1 MATSTSTNKNTI
13 AAGTAEHCL
22 PSINLGRLISITL
35 LTQTCSLYLS
45 IPVSNSCTPNSS
57 TYLETKYLSWMEKD
71 EVLSSCWHMIFCSL
85 APVIANLH
93 QPFEIRHL
101 SHSWLFLTTT
111 LPYISRHH
119 FHQEHRS
126 SISHNM
132 QVMMNMMT
140 TRILTAKAKMV
151 PSWLNTLHG
160 IGWLQLCRACQICT
174 IAHKCNE

>member
-85 APVIANLH
+85 APVIANSKGKNGAIMVECTARNRLITPLQSLQSVCCLYPRNCKLH
-93 QPFEIRHL
+93 Q
-101 SHSWLFLTTT
+101 
-111 LPYISRHH
+111 
-119 FHQEHRS
+119 
-126 SISHNM
+126 
-132 QVMMNMMT
+132 
-140 TRILTAKAKMV
+140 ILK
-151 PSWLNTLHG
+151 
-160 IGWLQLCRACQICT
+160 
-174 IAHKCNE
+174 